1 MLSYIIRLG
10 DEHFLE
16 HDMKSLILASGF
28 GTRLYPLTVSKP
40 KGLIQ
45 YQGKPIISHIV
56 EKIPQAIEILVNTN
70 KKFESDFHRWQE
82 TINRKITLCVEPV
95 FTEKQSFGAVGSL
108 AYWARDFDDDLLVIA
123 SDNYFE
129 FDLSEFISAYD
140 SKNTLVAV
148 CNIGDK
154 SKVHQFGVVQL
165 EGHKIVTFEEKPRKP
180 KSRYVAT
187 ACYLFPPRVFP
198 LIYEF
203 ASKNKGAN
211 LGNLVAHLVTRD
223 NVRAYI
229 FTELWV
235 DIGTPETLCHLIE
248 TGDTSLP

>member
-1 MLSYIIRLG
+1 MEYVP
-10 DEHFLE
+10 
-16 HDMKSLILASGF
+16 KSLSIPTDTRAFSIALHMLNRSLTIVVGAGLSEASP
-28 GTRLYPLTVSKP
+28 TRLPLAP
-40 KGLIQ
+40 KLAQ
-45 YQGKPIISHIV
+45 TLKSSLQ
-56 EKIPQAIEILVNTN
+56 
-70 KKFESDFHRWQE
+70 
-82 TINRKITLCVEPV
+82 IT
-95 FTEKQSFGAVGSL
+95 AL
-108 AYWARDFDDDLLVIA
+108 ADRVAHANGDDLLVIA

-129 FDLSEFISAYD
+129 FDLFEFISAYD

-203 ASKNKGAN
+203 ASKNRGAN
-211 LGNLVAHLVTRD
+211 LGNLVAHLVTGD